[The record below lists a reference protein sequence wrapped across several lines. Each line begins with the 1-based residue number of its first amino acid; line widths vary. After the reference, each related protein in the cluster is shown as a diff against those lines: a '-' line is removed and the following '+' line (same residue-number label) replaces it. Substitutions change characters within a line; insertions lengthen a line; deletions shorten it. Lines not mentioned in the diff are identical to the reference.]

1 MSAAITHDQ
10 AHDHAHDHSHHE
22 QSWIWKYVFS
32 TDHKTIGIQ
41 YAVTGL
47 LFLLFGFFLMI
58 LMRWSIAYPG
68 VPVPGIEVIR
78 AIPGLGWAFEE
89 MFGRWLNSDG
99 SLNGELYNMLGAMH
113 GTIMVFFGIV
123 PLGFAGFVNFVMPLQ
138 IGTID
143 MAFPKLNMLSYW
155 FFFVSCVGMVISF
168 FVGTGPVQTGWT
180 MYSPLASTMHVGVT
194 NVWSHGHTWWLL
206 SMVFNIS
213 ASLLGS
219 VNVVTT
225 AINLRAKGMSW
236 FRLPFFTWAMFIIGF
251 LLLLAFPPLEVAALL
266 QLSDRVFGSSFFLP
280 TGLMEGGKHLDIS
293 GGGNPLLYQHLF
305 WFLAH
310 PEVYVLILPAFAILT
325 DVIPNNV
332 RRPLWGYKMMV
343 YSLLTLAFLS
353 FLVWAHHMY
362 LTGMGTMMSTYFQ
375 ITTVLISV
383 PSVILLTCLM
393 ITLWGGSIRFN
404 TQMLFASAFLP
415 MFGIGGLTGL
425 PLAFSFI
432 DLALH
437 DTYYVIGHFH
447 YVVAPGT
454 LFALFAG
461 VYHWYPKATGRFM
474 SDKLGK
480 WHFWPSLI
488 GMNLIFAPMFIQGL
502 AGFHRR
508 WYDGGKYFEQT
519 NSFQNWSTTLTHKI
533 GAFFGLDIP
542 DNMLSLN
549 VLMTFGALV
558 LALGQVFFI
567 WNFWSSIKGGKKV
580 SNDNPWGATTLEWA
594 TPTPPPHGNF
604 VFDVNA
610 HRGPY
615 EYSLPGHPVDFFP
628 QWETEHGKPKPDGS
642 DAPAKTE
649 HAHAAHH

>member
-1 MSAAITHDQ
+1 MSAATTHEH
-10 AHDHAHDHSHHE
+10 AHAHDHHE
-22 QSWIWKYVFS
+22 LGFMRKYIWS
-32 TDHKTIGIQ
+32 TDHKVIGIQ
-41 YAVTGL
+41 YALCGL
-47 LFLLFGFFLMI
+47 IFLLFGFFLML

-68 VPVPGIEVIR
+68 VPVPALEAIRGIPVIN
-78 AIPGLGWAFEE
+78 GLFDS
-89 MFGRWLNSDG
+89 MFGRWLNPDG

-143 MAFPKLNMLSYW
+143 MAFPKLNMMSFW
-155 FFFVSCVGMVISF
+155 FFFISGVLMMYSF

-180 MYSPLASTMHVGVT
+180 MYSPLASTTTLGVT
-194 NVWSHGHTWWLL
+194 NVWQHGHTWWLTA
-206 SMVFNIS
+206 MVFNIS

-219 VNVVTT
+219 VNVIATI
-225 AINLRAKGMSW
+225 INLRAKGLGWMKM
-236 FRLPFFTWAMFIIGF
+236 PFFCWAMFVTAF
-251 LLLLAFPPLEVAALL
+251 LLLLAFPPLEVAAIL
-266 QLSDRVFGSSFFLP
+266 QLSDRVFGSSFYLP

-293 GGGNPLLYQHLF
+293 GGGSPLLYQHLF

-325 DVIPNNV
+325 DVIPCNA
-332 RRPLWGYKMMV
+332 RRPLWGYKSMV
-343 YSLLTLAFLS
+343 YSVLILGFLS

-375 ITTVLISV
+375 ITTVLISI
-383 PSVILLTCLM
+383 PSVVLLTCLM
-393 ITLWGGSIRFN
+393 ISLWGGSIRFN

-432 DLALH
+432 DLAMH

-454 LFALFAG
+454 IFALFAG
-461 VYHWYPKATGRFM
+461 VYHWFPKITGRFM

-488 GMNLIFAPMFIQGL
+488 GMNLIFAPMFIQGM

-519 NSFQNWSTTLTHKI
+519 ASFQNWSTTLTHKI
-533 GAFFGLDIP
+533 GTFFGFDIP

-549 VLMTFGALV
+549 IVMSFGAFL
-558 LALGQVFFI
+558 LALAQIPFI
-567 WNFWSSIKGGKKV
+567 INFWFSIKGGKKV
-580 SNDNPWGATTLEWA
+580 ENDNPWGATTMEWA
-594 TPTPPPHGNF
+594 TPTPPQHGNF
-604 VFDVNA
+604 LFEPVA

-615 EYSLPGHPVDFFP
+615 EYSVPGHQADFFP
-628 QWETEHGKPKPDGS
+628 QWESEHGIPKPDGS
-642 DAPAKTE
+642 DAPAKT
-649 HAHAAHH
+649 ASVAAHH

>member
-1 MSAAITHDQ
+1 MSAAATSHE
-10 AHDHAHDHSHHE
+10 HAHDHHAHDHHE
-22 QSWIWKYVFS
+22 PGFLRKYVWS

-41 YAVTGL
+41 YGITGL
-47 LFLLFGFFLMI
+47 LFLLFGFFLML

-68 VPVPGIEVIR
+68 IPLPAIAEIR
-78 AIPGLGWAFEE
+78 AIPGLGDAFES
-89 MFGRWLNSDG
+89 MFGRWMNADG
-99 SLNGELYNMLGAMH
+99 SLNGEIYNMLGAMH

-123 PLGFAGFVNFVMPLQ
+123 PLGFAAFGNFVMPLQ

-155 FFFVSCVGMVISF
+155 FFFISCVLMVYSF

-180 MYSPLASTMHVGVT
+180 MYSPLASTTGIGVT
-194 NVWSHGHTWWLL
+194 SVWAHGHTWWLTA
-206 SMVFNIS
+206 MVFNIS

-219 VNVVTT
+219 VNFIATI
-225 AINLRAKGMSW
+225 INLRTKGMTW
-236 FRLPFFTWAMFIIGF
+236 MKMPFFCWAMFVIAF
-251 LLLLAFPPLEVAALL
+251 LLLLAFPPLEVAAIL
-266 QLSDRVFGSSFFLP
+266 QLSDRVFGSSFYLP

-293 GGGNPLLYQHLF
+293 GGGSPLLYQHLF

-310 PEVYVLILPAFAILT
+310 PEVYVLILPAFAILS
-325 DVIPNNV
+325 DVIPCNA
-332 RRPLWGYKMMV
+332 RRPLWGYKSLV
-343 YSLLTLAFLS
+343 YGVLTLGFLS

-383 PSVILLTCLM
+383 PSVVLLTCLM
-393 ITLWGGSIRFN
+393 VSLWGGSIRFN

-425 PLAFSFI
+425 PLAFAFI

-454 LFALFAG
+454 IFALFAG
-461 VYHWYPKATGRFM
+461 VYHWYPKITGRFM
-474 SDKLGK
+474 SDRLGK

-488 GMNLIFAPMFIQGL
+488 GMNLVFAPMFIQGM

-508 WYDGGKYFEQT
+508 WYDGGKYFENT
-519 NSFQNWSTTLTHKI
+519 SGFQNWSTTLTHNI
-533 GAFFGLDIP
+533 GGFFGFNIP

-549 VLMTFGALV
+549 IVMSVGAFI
-558 LALGQVFFI
+558 LALGQVPFI
-567 WNFWSSIKGGKKV
+567 INFWFSIKGGKKIE
-580 SNDNPWGATTLEWA
+580 NDNPWDATTLEWA

-604 VFDVNA
+604 LFEPVA

-615 EYSLPGHPVDFFP
+615 EYSVPGHGADFFP
-628 QWETEHGKPKPDGS
+628 QWETEQGKPETKPTADK
-642 DAPAKTE
+642 ALAK
-649 HAHAAHH
+649 H

>member
-1 MSAAITHDQ
+1 MSAATT
-10 AHDHAHDHSHHE
+10 HDHAHDHSHDHAHDHHE
-22 QSWIWKYVFS
+22 PGFLRKYIWS
-32 TDHKTIGIQ
+32 TDHKVIGIQ
-41 YAVTGL
+41 YGL
-47 LFLLFGFFLMI
+47 SGMIFLLFGFFLML

-68 VPVPGIEVIR
+68 VPLPAIDAIR
-78 AIPGLGWAFEE
+78 AIPGVSYIFEE
-89 MFGRWLNSDG
+89 MFGRWLNTDG
-99 SLNGELYNMLGAMH
+99 SLNGEIYNMLGAMH

-123 PLGFAGFVNFVMPLQ
+123 PLGFAAFGNFVMPLQ

-143 MAFPKLNMLSYW
+143 MAFPRLNMLSYW
-155 FFFVSCVGMVISF
+155 FFFISCVLMMWSF

-180 MYSPLASTMHVGVT
+180 MYSPLASTLNLGVT
-194 NVWSHGHTWWLL
+194 SPWSHGHTWWLTA
-206 SMVFNIS
+206 MVFNIS

-219 VNVVTT
+219 VNFIAT
-225 AINLRAKGMSW
+225 AINLRTKGMNW
-236 FRLPFFTWAMFIIGF
+236 MKMPFFCWAMFVIGF
-251 LLLLAFPPLEVAALL
+251 LLLLAFPPLEVAAIL
-266 QLSDRVFGSSFFLP
+266 QLSDRVFGSSFYLP

-310 PEVYVLILPAFAILT
+310 PEVYVLILPAFGILT
-325 DVIPNNV
+325 EVIPANT
-332 RRPLWGYKMMV
+332 RRPLWGYKSMV
-343 YSLLTLAFLS
+343 YSVLTLGFLS

-383 PSVILLTCLM
+383 PSVVLLTCLM
-393 ITLWGGSIRFN
+393 ISLWGGSIRFN

-425 PLAFSFI
+425 PLAFTFI

-454 LFALFAG
+454 IFALFAG
-461 VYHWYPKATGRFM
+461 IYHWFPKVTGRFM

-488 GMNLIFAPMFIQGL
+488 GMNLVFMPMLFQGM

-519 NSFQNWSTTLTHKI
+519 SSFSHWTTTLTHKI
-533 GAFFGLDIP
+533 GAFFGFNIP

-549 VLMTFGALV
+549 VVMSVGAFI
-558 LALGQVFFI
+558 LALGQVPFI
-567 WNFWSSIKGGKKV
+567 INFWFSIKGGKKIE
-580 SNDNPWGATTLEWA
+580 SDNPWDATTLDWA

-604 VFDVNA
+604 LFEPVA

-615 EYSLPGHPVDFFP
+615 EYSVPGHNSDFYP
-628 QWETEHGKPKPDGS
+628 QWESEPGKPVPV
-642 DAPAKTE
+642 PADK
-649 HAHAAHH
+649 AIGHH

>member
-1 MSAAITHDQ
+1 MSAAAIT
-10 AHDHAHDHSHHE
+10 HDHAHDHDHAHHE
-22 QSWIWKYVFS
+22 PGFWRKYLFS
-32 TDHKTIGIQ
+32 TDHKVIGVQ
-41 YAVTGL
+41 YAITGL
-47 LFLLFGFFLMI
+47 LFLLFGFFLML
-58 LMRWSIAYPG
+58 LMRWSIASPG
-68 VPVPGIEVIR
+68 VPLPGSETIR
-78 AIPGLGWAFEE
+78 AIPGLSWVFEE
-89 MFGRWLNSDG
+89 MFGRWLNPDG

-155 FFFVSCVGMVISF
+155 FFFISCVMMMASF
-168 FVGTGPVQTGWT
+168 FIGTGPVQTGWT
-180 MYSPLASTMHVGVT
+180 MYSPLASTMNIGVT
-194 NVWSHGHTWWLL
+194 NVWNHGHTWWLM

-225 AINLRAKGMSW
+225 VINLRAKGMGW
-236 FRLPFFTWAMFIIGF
+236 MRMPFFCWAMFIIGF

-266 QLSDRVFGSSFFLP
+266 QLSDRLFGSSFFLP

-293 GGGNPLLYQHLF
+293 GGGSPLLYQHLF

-325 DVIPNNV
+325 DVIPCNA

-343 YSLLTLAFLS
+343 YALLTLAFLS

-383 PSVILLTCLM
+383 PSVVLLTCLM
-393 ITLWGGSIRFN
+393 VSLWGGSIRFN

-432 DLALH
+432 DLAMH

-454 LFALFAG
+454 IFALFAG
-461 VYHWYPKATGRFM
+461 VYH
-474 SDKLGK
+474 
-480 WHFWPSLI
+480 
-488 GMNLIFAPMFIQGL
+488 
-502 AGFHRR
+502 
-508 WYDGGKYFEQT
+508 
-519 NSFQNWSTTLTHKI
+519 
-533 GAFFGLDIP
+533 
-542 DNMLSLN
+542 
-549 VLMTFGALV
+549 
-558 LALGQVFFI
+558 
-567 WNFWSSIKGGKKV
+567 
-580 SNDNPWGATTLEWA
+580 
-594 TPTPPPHGNF
+594 
-604 VFDVNA
+604 
-610 HRGPY
+610 
-615 EYSLPGHPVDFFP
+615 
-628 QWETEHGKPKPDGS
+628 
-642 DAPAKTE
+642 
-649 HAHAAHH
+649 

>member
-1 MSAAITHDQ
+1 MSAAAIPHDQ
-10 AHDHAHDHSHHE
+10 AHDHSHDDHAHDHHE
-22 QSWIWKYVFS
+22 QNFVWKYIFS
-32 TDHKTIGIQ
+32 SDHKTIGMQ
-41 YAVTGL
+41 YGLTGL
-47 LFLLFGFFLMI
+47 IFLLFGFFLML

-68 VPVPGIEVIR
+68 IPVPAVEAIR
-78 AIPGLGWAFEE
+78 AIPGISWVFEE
-89 MFGRWLNSDG
+89 MFGRWLNVDG

-123 PLGFAGFVNFVMPLQ
+123 PLGFAAFGNFVMPLQ

-143 MAFPKLNMLSYW
+143 MAFPRLNMMSFW
-155 FFFVSCVGMVISF
+155 FFFISCVLMVYSF

-180 MYSPLASTMHVGVT
+180 MYSPLASTVNIGVT
-194 NVWSHGHTWWLL
+194 SVWAQGHTWWLTG
-206 SMVFNIS
+206 MVFNIS

-219 VNVVTT
+219 VNFIATI
-225 AINLRAKGMSW
+225 INLRTKGMG
-236 FRLPFFTWAMFIIGF
+236 FMKMPFFCWAMFVAAF
-251 LLLLAFPPLEVAALL
+251 LLLLAFPPLEVAAIL
-266 QLSDRVFGSSFFLP
+266 QLSDRMFGSSFYLP
-280 TGLMEGGKHLDIS
+280 TGLMEGGQHLDIS
-293 GGGNPLLYQHLF
+293 GGGSPLLYQHLF

-325 DVIPNNV
+325 EVIPCNA
-332 RRPLWGYKMMV
+332 RRPLWGYKSMV
-343 YSLLTLAFLS
+343 YSVLTLGFLS

-383 PSVILLTCLM
+383 PSVILLTCMM
-393 ITLWGGSIRFN
+393 ISLWGGSIRFN

-432 DLALH
+432 DLAMH

-454 LFALFAG
+454 IFALFAG
-461 VYHWYPKATGRFM
+461 VYHWFPKITGRYM
-474 SDKLGK
+474 NDKLGK
-480 WHFWPSLI
+480 LHFWPSLI
-488 GMNLIFAPMFIQGL
+488 GMNLVFAPMFIQGM

-508 WYDGGKYFEQT
+508 WYDGGKYFENT
-519 NSFQNWSTTLTHKI
+519 SSMTNWSTTLTHKI
-533 GAFFGLDIP
+533 GAFFGFDIP

-549 VLMTFGALV
+549 IVMSIGAFI
-558 LALGQVFFI
+558 LALGQVPFI
-567 WNFWSSIKGGKKV
+567 LNFWFSIKGGKKIE
-580 SNDNPWGATTLEWA
+580 NDNPWGATTMEWA

-604 VFDVNA
+604 LFDPVA

-615 EYSLPGHPVDFFP
+615 EYSVPGHNTDFYP
-628 QWETEHGKPKPDGS
+628 QWESEPGKPEPI
-642 DAPAKTE
+642 PADKVLAN
-649 HAHAAHH
+649 H

>member
-1 MSAAITHDQ
+1 MSAAATS
-10 AHDHAHDHSHHE
+10 HDHAHDHSHDDHAHGHHE
-22 QSWIWKYVFS
+22 QSFVWKYIFS
-32 TDHKTIGIQ
+32 SDHKTIGIQ
-41 YAVTGL
+41 YGL
-47 LFLLFGFFLMI
+47 SGLIFLLFGFFLML

-68 VPVPGIEVIR
+68 VPVPAIELIR
-78 AIPGLGWAFEE
+78 DIPLIKDLFEA
-89 MFGRWLNSDG
+89 MFGRWLNADG
-99 SLNGELYNMLGAMH
+99 SLNGEIYNMLGAMH

-123 PLGFAGFVNFVMPLQ
+123 PLGFAAFGNFVMPLQ

-143 MAFPKLNMLSYW
+143 MAFPRLNMLSYW
-155 FFFVSCVGMVISF
+155 FFFISCVLMMYSF

-180 MYSPLASTMHVGVT
+180 MYSPLASTTALGVT
-194 NVWSHGHTWWLL
+194 SVWSHGHTWWLTA
-206 SMVFNIS
+206 MVFNIS

-219 VNVVTT
+219 VNFIATL
-225 AINLRAKGMSW
+225 INLRTKGMAW
-236 FRLPFFTWAMFIIGF
+236 MKMPFFCWAMFVIGF
-251 LLLLAFPPLEVAALL
+251 LLLLAFPPLEVAAIL
-266 QLSDRVFGSSFFLP
+266 QLSDRVFGSSFYLP

-325 DVIPNNV
+325 EVIPCNA
-332 RRPLWGYKMMV
+332 RRPLWGYKSMV
-343 YSLLTLAFLS
+343 YSVLTLGFLS

-383 PSVILLTCLM
+383 PSVVLLTCLM
-393 ITLWGGSIRFN
+393 ISLWGGSIRFN
-404 TQMLFASAFLP
+404 TQMLFACAFLP

-454 LFALFAG
+454 IFALFAG
-461 VYHWYPKATGRFM
+461 IYHWFPKITGRFM
-474 SDKLGK
+474 SDRLGK

-488 GMNLIFAPMFIQGL
+488 GMNLVFMPMMIQGM

-508 WYDGGKYFEQT
+508 WYDGGKYFENT
-519 NSFQNWSTTLTHKI
+519 AGFSHWTTTLTHKI
-533 GAFFGLDIP
+533 GAVFGLDIP

-549 VLMTFGALV
+549 IVMSVGAFI
-558 LALGQVFFI
+558 LALGQVPFI
-567 WNFWSSIKGGKKV
+567 FNFWFSIKGGKKV
-580 SNDNPWGATTLEWA
+580 ESDNPWDATTLDWA

-604 VFDVNA
+604 LFDPVA

-615 EYSLPGHPVDFFP
+615 EYSLPGHVTDFYP
-628 QWETEHGKPKPDGS
+628 QWESEPGKPETKPAAD
-642 DAPAKTE
+642 KVL
-649 HAHAAHH
+649 AHH

>member
-1 MSAAITHDQ
+1 MSAAATT
-10 AHDHAHDHSHHE
+10 HDHAHDHSHDDHGHHE
-22 QSWIWKYVFS
+22 QSFIWKYIFS
-32 TDHKTIGIQ
+32 SDHKTIGMQ
-41 YAVTGL
+41 YGLSGL
-47 LFLLFGFFLMI
+47 LFLLFGFFLML

-68 VPVPGIEVIR
+68 IPLPGADIIHAVPF
-78 AIPGLGWAFEE
+78 LDS
-89 MFGRWLNSDG
+89 MFGRWMNADG
-99 SLNGELYNMLGAMH
+99 SINGELYNMLGAMH

-123 PLGFAGFVNFVMPLQ
+123 PLGFAAFGNFVMPLQ

-143 MAFPKLNMLSYW
+143 MAFPRLNMASYW
-155 FFFVSCVGMVISF
+155 LFFISCVLMVYSF

-180 MYSPLASTMHVGVT
+180 MYSPLASTANIGVT
-194 NVWSHGHTWWLL
+194 SIWSHGHTWWL
-206 SMVFNIS
+206 SAMVFNIS

-219 VNVVTT
+219 VNFIATI
-225 AINLRAKGMSW
+225 INLRTKGLGWMKM
-236 FRLPFFTWAMFIIGF
+236 PFFCWAMFVTAF
-251 LLLLAFPPLEVAALL
+251 LLLLAFPPLEVAAIL
-266 QLSDRVFGSSFFLP
+266 QLSDRLFGSSFYLP

-293 GGGNPLLYQHLF
+293 GGGSPLLYQHLF

-325 DVIPNNV
+325 DVIPCNA
-332 RRPLWGYKMMV
+332 RRPLWGYKSMV
-343 YSLLTLAFLS
+343 YSVLTLGFLS

-375 ITTVLISV
+375 ITTVMISV

-393 ITLWGGSIRFN
+393 ISLWGGSIRFN

-432 DLALH
+432 DLAMH

-454 LFALFAG
+454 IFALFAG
-461 VYHWYPKATGRFM
+461 VYHWFPKFTGRFM
-474 SDKLGK
+474 NDTLGK
-480 WHFWPSLI
+480 LHFWPSLL
-488 GMNLIFAPMFIQGL
+488 GMNLVFAPMFIQGM

-508 WYDGGKYFEQT
+508 WYDGGKYFENT
-519 NSFQNWSTTLTHKI
+519 SGFSNWSTTLTHKI
-533 GAFFGLDIP
+533 GAFFGLNIP

-549 VLMTFGALV
+549 IVMSVGAFI
-558 LALGQVFFI
+558 LALGQIPFI
-567 WNFWSSIKGGKKV
+567 INFWFSLKGGKK
-580 SNDNPWGATTLEWA
+580 SNSDNPWGATTMEWA

-604 VFDVNA
+604 LFDPVA

-615 EYSLPGHPVDFFP
+615 EYSVPGHPTDFYP
-628 QWETEHGKPKPDGS
+628 QWESEPGKPETH
-642 DAPAKTE
+642 PAADKVL
-649 HAHAAHH
+649 AHH